1 MEEIV
6 IKKQRQMTF
15 SETFEF
21 CVSSIRHRFMRSI
34 LTLCVVILAVA
45 FFMYLQCTNI
55 FRNSVKGK
63 VEQELFESRKP
74 TRVLKI
80 LYAPCSETDF
90 VKLVADYR
98 KTPQEMKR
106 LQKVIRFSDGE
117 MKRLSD
123 GAFAELTYLNF
134 FDELTIGRRKEL
146 FDRLEG
152 RARLEYLSNPVK
164 REKAQEKMLELG
176 GIHVPGGWEK
186 FSAFLD
192 SYIESGA
199 GKSNGDPKYRTLMTR
214 AYNGWLAL
222 QDKIRVPGLQQD
234 DSSQVRKYILLEAQ
248 DPAKLTAWQK
258 KLNAAGYE
266 MSDAEVRELIQNQ
279 HITEMLEHIQA
290 VLLKHDYRVKWRRAY
305 GQNQYNKMEEK
316 LAHLD
321 DKKTKKFMI
330 GAELDICSVCGHDV
344 EATKMVK
351 DKESGKMVPSPEPEY
366 CPFCS
371 KGKKAAEKTQLVRV
385 LLAESEIDAAAKE
398 FRSRE
403 NLRTLELQLDID
415 SLKDSGGFS
424 PSQLYLMCLSFLVCV
439 VGITNA
445 MLMSITER
453 FREIATLKCLGAT
466 DSFILVQIVLE
477 ALIQGIIGGLVGL
490 LLGFIVALVNSS
502 FMVGLRIFQ
511 SFNWE
516 MIGLAA
522 LASLLAGIL
531 LSVLS
536 SLYPST
542 KAARMAPME
551 AMRVE

>member
-63 VEQELFESRKP
+63 VEQELIESRKP

-98 KTPQEMKR
+98 KTPLEMKR
-106 LQKVIRFSDGE
+106 LQKVINFSDSE

-123 GAFAELTYLNF
+123 GAFDELTYLNF

-199 GKSNGDPKYRTLMTR
+199 GKSNGGPKYRTLMTR

-222 QDKIRVPGLQQD
+222 QDKIRVPGLQQN

-248 DPAKLTAWQK
+248 DPAKLKAWQE
-258 KLNAAGYE
+258 KLKAAGYE
-266 MSDAEVRELIQNQ
+266 MTDAEVRDLIQNQ
-279 HITEMLEHIQA
+279 HISEMLEHIQA

-305 GQNQYNKMEEK
+305 GQNQYNRMEEK

-351 DKESGKMVPSPEPEY
+351 DKESGKMIPSTEPEY
-366 CPFCS
+366 CPFCN
-371 KGKKAAEKTQLVRV
+371 KGKKDGEKTQLTRV
-385 LLAESEIDAAAKE
+385 VLTEEEIGNSAKE

-415 SLKDSGGFS
+415 SLKDSSGFS

-477 ALIQGIIGGLVGL
+477 ALIQGVIGGVVGL
-490 LLGFIVALVNSS
+490 ILGFIVALVNSS